1 MTLRFG
7 GATILAG
14 LLLLLF
20 CLLFYFFWVLWQ
32 RRGRLADIVLRRLRP
47 AEVLR
52 SLLHRAAEMGDG
64 IHLSPGR
71 GAIHDPSTIAETM
84 AGLDVLQ
91 ATAKEALA
99 VGVPVRATSS
109 DSLVAALVENRLEQA
124 WKAAGRP
131 EVEVRGELLAQQD
144 RVAYAAGV
152 TDLLGRPEIQGNVML
167 GTLGEEVL
175 LMGEVGA
182 HQTRF
187 QVAGAARPVA
197 ATFLPL
203 FTDDYLLGEELYA
216 AGAYLEPRPE
226 RVVSLMAQDGIR
238 MLLLSLILLGTILA
252 TAGVLEG
259 ILGPLFQGTVP

>member
-32 RRGRLADIVLRRLRP
+32 RRGQLADIVLRRLRP
-47 AEVLR
+47 VEVLR
-52 SLLHRAAEMGDG
+52 SLLHQAAEMGEG
-64 IHLSPGR
+64 VHLSPGQ
-71 GAIHDPSTIAETM
+71 GAIHDPGTIAETM

-99 VGVPVRATSS
+99 VGIPVRATAN
-109 DSLVAALVENRLEQA
+109 DSLVKALVENRLGRA
-124 WKAAGRP
+124 WLAAGRP

-144 RVAYAAGV
+144 RVAYTAGV
-152 TDLLGRPEIQGNVML
+152 VDLLGRPEVQGNVML
-167 GTLGEEVL
+167 GALGEEVL

-187 QVAGAARPVA
+187 QVVGAARPA
-197 ATFLPL
+197 AAAFLPL
-203 FTDDYLLGEELYA
+203 LTDDYLLGEELYA

-226 RVVSLMAQDGIR
+226 RIVSLMAQDGIR
-238 MLLLSLILLGTILA
+238 MLLLGLILLGTILA

-259 ILGPLFQGTVP
+259 ILGPLFQRIVP